1 MKRIMYLL
9 VVASVAIGIASCS
22 QKQEET
28 PKWEYKTLVVEA
40 RPYNDFAIPMISYP
54 QARLDTLGSQGWE
67 LVDVYTIVETV
78 HPNFGD
84 SKYVTGLQP
93 NTRLNRVNYVFKRR
107 VREGNKTESHFEIY
121 EEQTEVVEAVATEA
135 VE

>member
-1 MKRIMYLL
+1 MKKLIYLL
-9 VVASVAIGIASCS
+9 FAIIIAIGIASCS

-40 RPYNDFAIPMISYP
+40 RPYNDFAVPMISYP
-54 QARLDTLGSQGWE
+54 QERLDTLGSQGWE

-107 VREGNKTESHFEIY
+107 VHDGNKTESHFERY
-121 EEQTEVVEAVATEA
+121 EEQTAVVEAEPVEVAE
-135 VE
+135 